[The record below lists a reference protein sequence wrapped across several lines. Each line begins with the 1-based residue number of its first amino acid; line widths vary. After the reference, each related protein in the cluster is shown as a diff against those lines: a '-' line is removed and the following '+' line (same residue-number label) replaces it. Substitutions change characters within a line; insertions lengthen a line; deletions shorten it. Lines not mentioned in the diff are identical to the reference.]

1 MNSKPVQ
8 KRNRKVLFI
17 LLLVVLVMFGF
28 GYAMVPLYNVMCKK
42 LGLNGKTDGEVTA
55 QTNIIDMSRTI
66 TVQFLANNNAHLPW
80 RFYPMVTSIKVH
92 PGQNTKVAYFAE
104 NESSKTMIVQAVPSV
119 SPSFAAKHLKKTEC
133 FCFTQQSL
141 KPRQTMEM
149 PLLFHL
155 DSDLPK
161 NIKAVTLSYTLF
173 DITNMKNGAAKLSN
187 KTQGKLQ

>member
-8 KRNRKVLFI
+8 KRNRKI
-17 LLLVVLVMFGF
+17 LIILILVVIAMFGF

-55 QTNIIDMSRTI
+55 QTNVIDMNRTV

-80 RFYPMVTSIKVH
+80 KFYPMVTTIKVH
-92 PGQNTKVAYFAE
+92 PGQNTKVAFFAE

-119 SPSFAAKHLKKTEC
+119 TPGFAAKHLKKTEC

-141 KPRQTMEM
+141 KGGQSMEM

-155 DSDLPK
+155 DSGLPK
-161 NIKAVTLSYTLF
+161 NIKTVTLSYTLF
-173 DITNMKNGAAKLSN
+173 DISNMKNNAEKLAK
-187 KTQGKLQ
+187 KAQGRLQ